1 MIVRVRERER
11 DKPTPARL
19 KDKSLDITTEER
31 LYSRSLKIRTGI
43 LACLYEQATEKEL
56 VWDSLESLGGYC
68 GNYIARAGW
77 ENHAASSVSC
87 VRWLKQYLNYN
98 GPFKIQPAGSGTF
111 QISFRAQGDRA
122 FVAKEIKSVRLRK
135 PRRRAAP
142 EQSPAPPSPELAPAA
157 PNLDPRPLHS
167 KEVM

>member
-1 MIVRVRERER
+1 MRMRERE
-11 DKPTPARL
+11 KQPPTPAPL

-43 LACLYEQATEKEL
+43 LACLFEQATEKQL
-56 VWDSLESLGGYC
+56 MWDSLESLGGYC

-77 ENHAASSVSC
+77 QEHAASSVSC

-111 QISFRAQGDRA
+111 LIGFRAQGDRA
-122 FVAKEIKSVRLRK
+122 YVAKEIKNVRLSK
-135 PRRRAAP
+135 PRKRA
-142 EQSPAPPSPELAPAA
+142 EKPAPPPAPVPARA
-157 PNLDPRPLHS
+157 VPQMHTRPLHT